1 MKLKTIKSAK
11 LKNKKVLLR
20 VDCNVP
26 LKSGKI
32 ADDTRIKSVLPT
44 IKYLLNKNCPV
55 IILNHLG
62 RPKAME
68 PALSNQAVASRLSK
82 LLNKKVDFVNEVSG
96 EKAKKAADELK
107 LGQILMLENTRFDP
121 REKENSNS
129 LAKDW
134 SEMADLFVND
144 GFAVSHRAEASV
156 TAIANYLPSYAG
168 LLLESEVINLLKV
181 FQSKARPKI
190 AIIGGA
196 KLETKVKVIK
206 NLLKKMDYVLLGGAI
221 ANNVLKAMDYE
232 VGSSLV
238 DDSQLKVAESI
249 ISNKLRLPVDAV
261 VAQKI
266 SPSSKSTVKAVG
278 QVGKKDI
285 ILDIGPDSIGLYSE
299 IIKSAKLIVWN
310 GPLGYFE
317 IARYKKSSQR
327 VAKAVASSK
336 AFSLVGGGETV
347 QLINSLGLA
356 DQFGFVSTGGG
367 AMLEFLEGRQLPG
380 LKPLMK
386 K

>member
-1 MKLKTIKSAK
+1 
-11 LKNKKVLLR
+11 
-20 VDCNVP
+20 
-26 LKSGKI
+26 
-32 ADDTRIKSVLPT
+32 
-44 IKYLLNKNCPV
+44 
-55 IILNHLG
+55 
-62 RPKAME
+62 
-68 PALSNQAVASRLSK
+68 
-82 LLNKKVDFVNEVSG
+82 
-96 EKAKKAADELK
+96 
-107 LGQILMLENTRFDP
+107 
-121 REKENSNS
+121 
-129 LAKDW
+129 
-134 SEMADLFVND
+134 
-144 GFAVSHRAEASV
+144 
-156 TAIANYLPSYAG
+156 
-168 LLLESEVINLLKV
+168 
-181 FQSKARPKI
+181 
-190 AIIGGA
+190 
-196 KLETKVKVIK
+196 
-206 NLLKKMDYVLLGGAI
+206 MDYVLLGGAI